1 MSERIIF
8 CAHSGVRIRPASHT
22 EQPRRDAVRPS
33 APPTPAEILAAA
45 AYSPRRSSNANS
57 LCGAVSAKSSK
68 VMARIQ
74 WILFLTDSGVRV
86 LHAQPASYVSPR
98 RDLHGCRKPRHSGR
112 LGGVGGVSGPGF
124 TRYRALHERLSDAGL
139 CSVNFNIRT

>member
-57 LCGAVSAKSSK
+57 LCGAVSTKSSK
-68 VMARIQ
+68 VMAPIQ
-74 WILFLTDSGVRV
+74 MDFLPDGFRSSN
-86 LHAQPASYVSPR
+86 LICPASQPVESLR
-98 RDLHGCRKPRHSGR
+98 HDLHGFRN
-112 LGGVGGVSGPGF
+112 
-124 TRYRALHERLSDAGL
+124 AGIAKTEHTQL
-139 CSVNFNIRT
+139 N

>member
-33 APPTPAEILAAA
+33 AQPTPAEILAAA

-57 LCGAVSAKSSK
+57 LCGAVSTKSSK
-68 VMARIQ
+68 VMAPIQ
-74 WILFLTDSGVRV
+74 MDFLPDGFRSSN
-86 LHAQPASYVSPR
+86 LICPASQLSLCGVVST
-98 RDLHGCRKPRHSGR
+98 
-112 LGGVGGVSGPGF
+112 GVG
-124 TRYRALHERLSDAGL
+124 TLDILAGKEEWAESL
-139 CSVNFNIRT
+139 GR

>member
-57 LCGAVSAKSSK
+57 LCGAVSTKSSK
-68 VMARIQ
+68 VMAPIQ
-74 WILFLTDSGVRV
+74 MDFLPDGFRSSN
-86 LHAQPASYVSPR
+86 LICPASQLSLRGVISTGGGTLDIPAGHPTA
-98 RDLHGCRKPRHSGR
+98 DDDHALAGR
-112 LGGVGGVSGPGF
+112 
-124 TRYRALHERLSDAGL
+124 E
-139 CSVNFNIRT
+139 

>member
-45 AYSPRRSSNANS
+45 AYSPPAAQTRT
-57 LCGAVSAKSSK
+57 VSAALFRPNPRKLWRQFK
-68 VMARIQ
+68 
-74 WILFLTDSGVRV
+74 WISFLTESGVRISY
-86 LHAQPASYVSPR
+86 AQPASRSLR
-98 RDLHGCRKPRHSGR
+98 
-112 LGGVGGVSGPGF
+112 GGFGV
-124 TRYRALHERLSDAGL
+124 
-139 CSVNFNIRT
+139 